1 MVTGMIELYN
11 DQKIAVENILNAYRK
26 GYKSPL
32 LVAPCG
38 FGKTV
43 VFAHVAARARAK
55 GNKTIICVHRQEL
68 LRQTCATLARL
79 DVPFGVIAAG
89 LPTNIKEPVQV
100 ASIHTLARRLEHY
113 EAPDI
118 IVIDEAHHAV
128 ANTWK
133 AVVEA
138 YSTSRILGVT
148 ATPWRANGEGLKKVF
163 DAMIIGAMAT
173 DLINRGRLAK
183 PIYYAPPQIAQ
194 FDDVRTRMGD
204 YQQSEIDKRMDKPH
218 ITGDAINHY
227 NRICPNARA
236 VVFCTS
242 CRHADH
248 VAADFTAAGIPAAS
262 IDGAL
267 SDTDRK
273 QRIDD
278 LASGKIRILTSC
290 ELISEGFDLPS
301 VETAIMLRPTQSL
314 AVWIQQAGR
323 ALRTAPNKV
332 NAHIIDHVGNVFRH
346 GAIEH
351 ITDWSLDGAPA
362 KVARNKEVIPN
373 IRRCKNCFVVYPTS
387 LSSCPE
393 CGAASEKTRKEI
405 MQQEGELR
413 ALALEEIKAKRTVER
428 KSAHSLHQL
437 ILLGQS
443 RGYKNPYLW
452 AQRVYD
458 GRIRKAAA
466 MGWL

>member
-1 MVTGMIELYN
+1 M
-11 DQKIAVENILNAYRK
+11 QNILNAYRQ
-26 GYKSPL
+26 GHKSPL

-55 GNKTIICVHRQEL
+55 GNRTIICVHRQEL
-68 LRQTCATLARL
+68 LRQVCATLARF

-89 LPTNIKEPVQV
+89 LPTNAKEPVQV
-100 ASIHTLARRLEHY
+100 ASIHTLVRRLEY
-113 EAPDI
+113 YDAPNI

-133 AVVEA
+133 TVIDT

-148 ATPWRANGEGLKKVF
+148 ATPWRANGEGLISVF
-163 DAMIIGAMAT
+163 DTMIIGATAE
-173 DLINRGRLAK
+173 DLINRKRLAK
-183 PIYYAPPQIAQ
+183 PIYYAPPQVAQ

-204 YQQSEIDKRMDKPH
+204 YQQTEIDKRMDKPH

-227 NRICPNARA
+227 KRICPNARA

-248 VAADFTAAGIPAAS
+248 VAADFSAAGIPAAS
-262 IDGAL
+262 IDGDL
-267 SDTDRK
+267 SDADRK

-278 LASGKIRILTSC
+278 LAAGKIRILTSC

-323 ALRTAPNKV
+323 ALRATPGKV
-332 NAHIIDHVGNVFRH
+332 NAHILDHVGNIFRH
-346 GAIEH
+346 GAIEQ
-351 ITDWSLDGAPA
+351 ITDWSLEGAP
-362 KVARNKEVIPN
+362 KNARNKDTIPT
-373 IRRCKNCFVVYPTS
+373 IKRCKNCFVVFPAS
-387 LSSCPE
+387 LSACPE
-393 CGAASEKTRKEI
+393 CGAAPVKTRREI
-405 MQQEGELR
+405 EQQQGELK
-413 ALALEEIKAKRTVER
+413 ALNIAEIKARRILERQSAQDLYSLIRLGVE
-428 KSAHSLHQL
+428 
-437 ILLGQS
+437 
-443 RGYKNPYLW
+443 RGYKYPQQW
-452 AQRVYD
+452 AQKVHNARL
-458 GRIRKAAA
+458 RKAAQY
-466 MGWL
+466 GQ